1 MRLLSLAQVRK
12 LSILM
17 LATAIGIHA
26 EPVKADRI
34 SDLED
39 QVRLLQESL
48 SRIQVQLQ
56 AERGQPAPRSP
67 NTTVST
73 ATSSA
78 AQSTHPTNTA
88 APASPEAQEQPAWP
102 KGYIPVPGTSTAVKF
117 GGAIRAEVWDD
128 VQSTQGGR
136 TDDATAIP
144 ARGTAKANRNGAL
157 NGSISGSRFNFGT
170 LSHTEIGDMK
180 SFLEFDLGTDASPTF
195 RLRHA
200 YIANADWLA
209 GQTWS
214 TFMDM
219 DSLPDLLSAGG
230 SVGYSWLR
238 RPQVRYSI
246 QTGDRDKLD
255 MAAEV
260 PTSDYSAPSAINT
273 APDLVLKYTAGQSWG
288 HYALGGMVRY
298 LRSDTGTG
306 DKADQI
312 VWGFLGGVSIKTFGD
327 DILTLQTVDGTGVG
341 GALNQGTGLSA
352 AVVNRS
358 FQTFDAFGGSLA
370 YKHYWNP
377 KLRSTL
383 AVGYDQFANASRNIG
398 TNGLGIRSLASV
410 HGNIVYSPIA
420 PMDVGIEYGYEAF
433 TASPTGTGTASRV
446 LGVVKYG
453 Y

>member
-1 MRLLSLAQVRK
+1 
-12 LSILM
+12 M

-370 YKHYWNP
+370 YKDYWNP
-377 KLRSTL
+377 KLRATL
-383 AVGYDQFANASRNIG
+383 AVGSDQFANASRNIG